1 MSEKKLFHIEEGILI
16 LILILSMV
24 GIAITDYS
32 PDDGYGY
39 WIIMVFLFALL
50 SILIAWLQSKHDKNE
65 FKKILLEQTLHW
77 SSSLLIVGAA
87 FLVQKSGQ
95 LDHQSATLTILLV
108 LSLATMLDGLRVG
121 WRFSMVGVFLG
132 SSAVVAAYTE
142 HYIWIQLAIAVF
154 IVMFTI
160 LWEIWMHKR
169 SIA

>member
-16 LILILSMV
+16 LLLILSMV

-50 SILIAWLQSKHDKNE
+50 AILIAWLQSKHKMED
-65 FKKILLEQTLHW
+65 FKKILLEQSLHW
-77 SSSLLIVGAA
+77 SCSLSIVGAA

-95 LDHQSATLTILLV
+95 MDAHSATIAILLV

-121 WRFSMVGVFLG
+121 WRFSMVGIFLG
-132 SSAVVAAYTE
+132 SSAVVTAYTE
-142 HYIWIQLAIAVF
+142 HFIWIQLAIAVF

-160 LWEIWMHKR
+160 LWEIWMYKR
-169 SIA
+169 NNP